1 MSRVARFN
9 LRHTL
14 VTLYYDKIFLISIF
28 RQSSVTITEYVY
40 STVNNTTLRAL
51 VAFVEASLARH
62 LRFIPTKHPRK
73 SRSASIPQIIPPQST
88 RSVTAAYRLP
98 VLLALL
104 SILVPSSAKTTVADR
119 LPIVEAL
126 AWVRT
131 APRDIAQ
138 FDYVMT
144 ARVRILFFWAGK
156 DDVGGGYIRMG
167 ISKSDPRQELLQVLF
182 GSDPA
187 KAPRAI
193 NRWGAGTEVIWHK
206 DPAIHPSKI
215 DDVTS
220 TAFFGFMK
228 SSKGKSVSE
237 MQEELRK
244 EKSGGEHQFT
254 GILSRVETGRAIS
267 LIVPLASSQD
277 YNLHQYAEA
286 EPIMLEKLST
296 SDRPARI
303 LDNAPGCPRAG
314 EFLGALL
321 QLNDIAIEGGKAPES
336 LCYVYDAEVDILTLE
351 HLATIRKLDV
361 RVNSSKGGTLT
372 QNAYDEL
379 LQADFVSSN
388 QTTGRRVNFTILLG
402 TQGALRGVPV
412 QIRYQPNWWF
422 QIVLNLLPNTPQP
435 AAPAQ

>member
-1 MSRVARFN
+1 M
-9 LRHTL
+9 T
-14 VTLYYDKIFLISIF
+14 
-28 RQSSVTITEYVY
+28 SS
-40 STVNNTTLRAL
+40 
-51 VAFVEASLARH
+51 
-62 LRFIPTKHPRK
+62 
-73 SRSASIPQIIPPQST
+73 
-88 RSVTAAYRLP
+88 YRLP

-104 SILVPSSAKTTVADR
+104 SVLVPSSAKTTTADR
-119 LPIVEAL
+119 PPLLEAL

-131 APRDIAQ
+131 APHDIAQ

-144 ARVRILFFWAGK
+144 ARVRLLFFWAGK

-167 ISKSDPRQELLQVLF
+167 VSKSNPRQELLQVLF

-206 DPAIHPSKI
+206 DPAIHPVRT

-254 GILSRVETGRAIS
+254 GILSRVESGRAIS
-267 LIVPLASSQD
+267 LIVPLSSSED

-286 EPIMLEKLST
+286 EPVMLEKLSM
-296 SDRPARI
+296 SERPARS
-303 LDNAPGCPRAG
+303 LDNAPGCSRAG
-314 EFLGALL
+314 EFLGAVS
-321 QLNDIAIEGGKAPES
+321 QLTDIAIEGSKAPQS
-336 LCYVYDAEVDILTLE
+336 LCYVYDAQVDVLTLE
-351 HLATIRKLDV
+351 HLEAIRRLDV
-361 RVNSSKGGTLT
+361 KVNSSKGGTLT
-372 QNAYDEL
+372 QNSYDGL

-422 QIVLNLLPNTPQP
+422 QVVLNLLPKTALQD
-435 AAPAQ
+435 